1 MPVVDGIEFCK
12 MVKQNDETSH
22 IPFLLLTAKNAE
34 ESKIE
39 DIDSGADFN
48 FAKPLSIEWLTLTI
62 GNILRKNKK

>member
-1 MPVVDGIEFCK
+1 MMPVVDGIEFCK

-48 FAKPLSIEWLTLTI
+48 FAKPLSIE
-62 GNILRKNKK
+62 